1 MSSRWA
7 TTIARRAVGVYV
19 EYASHG
25 EFERL
30 KHKAMQRHL
39 DAIPELLDFLWI
51 NSRHEIA
58 DLGHDKS
65 WDAGSA
71 CWFAIMTKGQ
81 HEEWCE
87 KRAESLLFS
96 IKCTL
101 HAICAYNKENV
112 KDTKNAL
119 TLKSSAKAIR
129 LASDAVTAFF
139 DENFCDDDIINA
151 SFDFDAEQRALV
163 PVSMAHILDYSSDCD
178 SDGGSGGGSG
188 GGSNEHQ

>member
-7 TTIARRAVGVYV
+7 TTVARRAVVGVYV
-19 EYASHG
+19 KYAGCG
-25 EFERL
+25 EFESL
-30 KHKAMQRHL
+30 KQKAMQRHL

-51 NSRHEIA
+51 NSKHEIA

-71 CWFAIMTKGQ
+71 SWFAIMTKGQ

-101 HAICAYNKENV
+101 HAICACNKRV
-112 KDTKNAL
+112 ADTL
-119 TLKSSAKAIR
+119 TLKSSAKAVK
-129 LASDAVTAFF
+129 LASDVVTAFF
-139 DENFCDDDIINA
+139 DEDFCDDDIINA
-151 SFDFDAEQRALV
+151 SFDFDAEQRALI
-163 PVSMAHILDYSSDCD
+163 PVSMAHILDYSSDNN
-178 SDGGSGGGSG
+178 SDGGGDG
-188 GGSNEHQ
+188 GGSNDHP